1 MFKHIQGG
9 SGVPP
14 RVHVARAE
22 LVLARDTHVPLRQV
36 GLKPD
41 PLSSIAAAVASVRH
55 DLGERVDICVD
66 LSPLTPS
73 RVSHLIRRSRRPQEG
88 GGWAGRGLAAMGSLA
103 KELIDELV
111 PGPGV
116 STPPPAR
123 TMPPPATGTVSKF
136 TVEEPVFAAQV
147 LIRVTSEIP
156 GRAQAHLHQVLAAF
170 ETWSGENHWRAA
182 GLNLGVVH
190 LGADVW
196 PWRRSFDRRMDTGL
210 FAPRGQNLLTG
221 GELAGLLK
229 PPTRHCPGRNVAR
242 SHGLVAPPPPG
253 LPTYTGQPDMLPLGY
268 ATSGEGAER
277 LVATPLEDLYF
288 SLRIGK
294 SRYGK
299 TETALVQSVALALAG
314 HGIWYMDPHADGWR
328 RAAPM
333 LTSPQVLARLW
344 EVDLTVRGDDH
355 RIAGYNP
362 LDMSAPG
369 TRREHIEDRVDAVV
383 TAIASAL
390 MWGDSA
396 SRARTILTRACETLC
411 HLGLR
416 LPADAQPTL
425 FQIPRLLNDETWR
438 EPLLRFLP
446 ESLKRFWTGTFAK
459 YPPDATPTV
468 TNVIERLA
476 SSPTLMAFFGSP
488 TSTYDVRAAMDQ
500 GKVVFVCPPGGD
512 IGRIVNCLLV
522 YDLFRAGRSR
532 GDMPAQSRRRFDVM
546 IDELTA
552 IDGSSKGHLAAILE
566 QLGKFGVRL
575 HAMTQMAQRLS
586 RATRDALLQNQS
598 LLSSTAGDV
607 DAVRAVTRQWAG
619 QVHPD
624 TLVNLPRYHHV
635 VSTTLNGETT
645 PPFRVR
651 GALLE
656 ELFADH
662 HAPDRLPLQR
672 AAIDTNLRRRRI
684 GDVLADLETR
694 DQRIHDCLGVKPKP
708 RPTNPPG
715 SPHRS
720 SDTEVTTPSPEA
732 LTPRANGS
740 RTDLTPHQP
749 GEGDPIA

>member
-1 MFKHIQGG
+1 M
-9 SGVPP
+9 PP
-14 RVHVARAE
+14 RTHVARAE
-22 LVLARDTHVPLRQV
+22 LVLARDTHVPLREV
-36 GLKPD
+36 GLRPD
-41 PLSSIAAAVASVRH
+41 PLSSIAAAVASVRQ

-66 LSPLTPS
+66 LRPLTPA
-73 RVSHLIRRSRRPQEG
+73 RVSHLIRRARQQQGG
-88 GGWAGRGLAAMGSLA
+88 GGWAARGLGAAGSLVM
-103 KELIDELV
+103 EFVDEVL
-111 PGPGV
+111 PGPAT
-116 STPPPAR
+116 SAPTRASSAQPPA
-123 TMPPPATGTVSKF
+123 PVAGPVSKF

-147 LIRVTSEIP
+147 LIRATSEIP

-170 ETWSGENHWRAA
+170 ETWSGQNHWRTA
-182 GLNLGVVH
+182 GLNLGLMH
-190 LGADVW
+190 LGADAW

-210 FAPRGQNLLTG
+210 FAPRGQSLLTG

-229 PPTRHCPGRNVAR
+229 PPTRHCQGRNVAR

-253 LPTYTGQPDMLPLGY
+253 LPTYTGQPDVLPVGY
-268 ATSGEGAER
+268 TTSGEGTER
-277 LVATPLEDLYF
+277 LVGTPLEDLYF

-299 TETALVQSVALALAG
+299 TETALVQSLALALG
-314 HGIWYMDPHADGWR
+314 GNGVWYMDPHADGWH

-344 EVDLTVRGDDH
+344 EIDLTVRGDDH

-362 LDMSAPG
+362 LDMSTPG

-383 TAIASAL
+383 TAISSAL
-390 MWGDSA
+390 MWNDTA

-416 LPADAQPTL
+416 LPANTQPTL
-425 FQIPRLLNDETWR
+425 FQIPRLLNDEAWR
-438 EPLLRFLP
+438 DPLLRFLP

-476 SSPTLMAFFGSP
+476 SSPTLMAFFGSS
-488 TSTYDVRAAMDQ
+488 TSTYNVRAAMDE

-532 GDMPAQSRRRFDVM
+532 GDMPAQERRRYDVM

-552 IDGSSKGHLAAILE
+552 IDGASKGHLAAILE

-607 DAVRAVTRQWAG
+607 DAVRVVTRQWAG
-619 QVHPD
+619 EVHPD

-635 VSTTLNGETT
+635 VSTTVNGETT
-645 PPFRVR
+645 LPFKVR

-656 ELFADH
+656 ELFAEH
-662 HAPDRLPLQR
+662 HAPDRLPLQQK
-672 AAIDTNLRRRRI
+672 AIDTNLRRRRI
-684 GDVLADLETR
+684 GDVLADLETL
-694 DQRIHDCLGVKPKP
+694 DKRIHDHFGVKLASRPKKSP
-708 RPTNPPG
+708 EG
-715 SPHRS
+715 SNTS
-720 SDTEVTTPSPEA
+720 SDSGVTGEPKDRPSS
-732 LTPRANGS
+732 RAHGS
-740 RTDLTPHQP
+740 RADLTPQQP
-749 GEGDPIA
+749 REDGPVA